1 MEILLV
7 LLVLVAVV
15 LALVVLGRLSGV
27 VKGLKPSETSSYEE
41 PGRENNINGWMFI
54 IVLVV
59 GGIAIAWSYL
69 HSREFYLPEA
79 SSVHGRRTDD
89 LFWFSMGLLTIPF
102 ILVNATLFIFAWKYR
117 YKKGKKAVFYPENHR
132 LELVWTAVPAI
143 VMAVLVLTGWKAWS
157 DITSDAPEDAE
168 VIEIT
173 GKQFG
178 WIARYGGVDDNKLG
192 NYDYRLIDAQN
203 EVGIDFSDEAS
214 FDDFTNPTEL
224 HIPVGRPVLLK
235 IRARDVLHSVFI
247 PHMRVKMDAVPG
259 MPTKFWFV
267 ADKTTEQMRSE
278 LGNPD
283 FKYEIACTEVCG
295 QGHFGM
301 KMLLVVEEEEDY
313 QKWLASQQ
321 PFLKTYPEYIDKIP
335 ANLRAK
341 AAKYV
346 GAEETAS
353 AE

>member
-1 MEILLV
+1 MELLLV
-7 LLVLVAVV
+7 LLVLIAVV
-15 LALVVLGRLSGV
+15 LALVVLGRLTGV
-27 VKGLKPSETSSYEE
+27 IKGLNPTTSDSDLE
-41 PGRENNINGWMFI
+41 PGKANRINGAMFI
-54 IVLVV
+54 IVGVL
-59 GGIAIAWSYL
+59 GFIAIAWSYL
-69 HSREFYLPEA
+69 HSEKFYLPEA

-102 ILVNATLFIFAWKYR
+102 VLVNAVLFFFAWKYQH
-117 YKKGKKAVFYPENHR
+117 KSGKRATFYPENHR
-132 LELVWTAVPAI
+132 LEMVWTIIPAV

-157 DITSDAPEDAE
+157 DITSEAPEDAE

-178 WIARYGGVDDNKLG
+178 WIARYGGADDNKLG

-203 EVGIDFSDEAS
+203 EVGIDFTDENS
-214 FDDFTNPTEL
+214 FDDFTNPSEL
-224 HIPVGRPVLLK
+224 HIPANRPVLLK

-267 ADKTTEQMRSE
+267 ADKTTAEMRAE
-278 LGNPD
+278 TGNPE

-301 KMLLVVEEEEDY
+301 KIVLVVDDEESY
-313 QKWLASQQ
+313 QKWISEQQ
-321 PFLKTYPEYIDKIP
+321 PFLKTYPEYLDKVP

-346 GAEETAS
+346 GEQTAS

>member
-1 MEILLV
+1 MELLLV

-15 LALVVLGRLSGV
+15 LALVVLGKLTGV
-27 VKGLKPSETSSYEE
+27 IKGLNPADSSYPEE
-41 PGRENNINGWMFI
+41 PGKANQVNGWMFL
-54 IVLVV
+54 IVLIV
-59 GGIAIAWSYL
+59 GFIAITWSYL
-69 HSREFYLPEA
+69 HSTRFYLPEA

-102 ILVNATLFIFAWKYR
+102 ILVNSVLFIFAWKYR
-117 YKKGKKAVFYPENHR
+117 HRKGKRATFYPENHR
-132 LELVWTAVPAI
+132 LELVWTTVPAV
-143 VMAVLVLTGWKAWS
+143 VMAILVLTGWKAWS
-157 DITSDAPEDAE
+157 DITSEAPEDAE

-203 EVGIDFSDEAS
+203 EVGIDFSDETS
-214 FDDFTNPTEL
+214 FDDFTNPSEL
-224 HIPVGRPVLLK
+224 HIPANRPVLLK
-235 IRARDVLHSVFI
+235 IRARDVLHSVYI

-267 ADKTTEQMRSE
+267 ADKTTEQMRAE
-278 LGNPD
+278 LGNPE

-301 KMLLVVEEEEDY
+301 KMVLVVEDEDSY
-313 QKWLASQQ
+313 QKWLAAQQ
-321 PFLKTYPEYIDKIP
+321 PFLKTYPEYLDRVP

-346 GAEETAS
+346 GEQTAS
-353 AE
+353 AQ